1 MTKTRTKIQNR
12 GVKKMSIKIFCTRCE
27 YTWDYKGE
35 NRSTENVKVYVTCP
49 KCRKNLRIPVV

>member
-1 MTKTRTKIQNR
+1 
-12 GVKKMSIKIFCTRCE
+12 MSIKIFCTRCE